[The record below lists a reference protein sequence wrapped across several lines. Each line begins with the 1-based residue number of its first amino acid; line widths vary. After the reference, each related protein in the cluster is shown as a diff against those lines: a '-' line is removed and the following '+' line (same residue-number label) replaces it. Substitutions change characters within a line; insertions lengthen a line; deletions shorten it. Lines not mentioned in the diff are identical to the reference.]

1 LEEGETAAVTLA
13 VGIPN
18 IPSNFTLDEKIPFKI
33 TVTSQ
38 SDGTVKELKASLT
51 PTTTSSLEIYSKAWY
66 GEAFSEVQGLHYVGI
81 PYSTGVLSKGS
92 AVSAKYKLE
101 EGKTYIILL
110 YGPFVGSTS
119 DLNPYLLDVDG
130 QLLAVSAESQGKP
143 EALIVKIH
151 ETGLYLIVV
160 SNEETTSRSPGEG
173 VLLVSELQPASG
185 SITLQLEPP
194 LFQTSTILNITN
206 MQDNTVHLNVAG
218 DNFTILLYPFTSNRE
233 RTEYD
238 PFVPRAFSTI
248 KSVNGTAEL
257 DYTVKR
263 GDELLLIRWKTSRS
277 TKLTVKSSI
286 YKETSTKITLLEQDL
301 IYLTAALATVALIA
315 IAIWGEKRIL
325 RHLS

>member
-1 LEEGETAAVTLA
+1 
-13 VGIPN
+13 
-18 IPSNFTLDEKIPFKI
+18 
-33 TVTSQ
+33 
-38 SDGTVKELKASLT
+38 
-51 PTTTSSLEIYSKAWY
+51 
-66 GEAFSEVQGLHYVGI
+66 
-81 PYSTGVLSKGS
+81 VLSKGS

-263 GDELLLIRWKTSRS
+263 GDELLFYSNKT
-277 TKLTVKSSI
+277 
-286 YKETSTKITLLEQDL
+286 
-301 IYLTAALATVALIA
+301 
-315 IAIWGEKRIL
+315 
-325 RHLS
+325 